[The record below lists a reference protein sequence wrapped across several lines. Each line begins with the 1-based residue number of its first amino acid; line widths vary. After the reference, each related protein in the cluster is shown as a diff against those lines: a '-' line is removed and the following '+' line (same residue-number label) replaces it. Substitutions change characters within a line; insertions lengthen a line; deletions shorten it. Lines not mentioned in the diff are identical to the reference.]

1 VSCSLLLRSHVVG
14 ADRAL
19 SDADGGDVELE
30 FVLEAEMANQ
40 GGAGDG
46 EEEGEEVDEAE
57 QTLQRRILRL
67 ISGGEFCYV
76 LNSLTVTCD

>member
-1 VSCSLLLRSHVVG
+1 M
-14 ADRAL
+14 D
-19 SDADGGDVELE
+19 
-30 FVLEAEMANQ
+30 NQ